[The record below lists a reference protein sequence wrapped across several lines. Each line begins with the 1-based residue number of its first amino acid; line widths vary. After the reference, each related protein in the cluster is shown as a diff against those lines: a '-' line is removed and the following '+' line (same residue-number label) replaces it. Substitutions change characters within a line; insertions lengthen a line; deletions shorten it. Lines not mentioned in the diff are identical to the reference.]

1 MDPGWSACDEVAAML
16 TALLLAAL
24 PALSDETLAKLHNGR
39 VVVESRDEGSSGSA
53 HAWALTRC
61 PPEAIWA
68 VITDHAHFPDFVPH
82 LKKLEILQHTDGA
95 ERALQT
101 VDAVVATVRY
111 ALDYRFDKEHLR
123 IDYQL
128 APDLPHDIAAARG
141 SWQLWPAS
149 DGTLIEYSSAV
160 DTGRSVPG
168 FIRSYLAKSAA
179 ADLLEAVRAR
189 SLRR

>member
-24 PALSDETLAKLHNGR
+24 PALSDETLAKLHDGR
-39 VVVESRDEGSSGSA
+39 VVVESRD
-53 HAWALTRC
+53 
-61 PPEAIWA
+61 
-68 VITDHAHFPDFVPH
+68 DHAHFPDFVPH